1 MTMPERMHNS
11 HKDFLIYQ
19 INILEASIFS
29 LSKSGQCGTTD
40 LTMKKNALRREL
52 NELLDKE
59 EMKKK
64 INELENKFRENNKI
78 IDLKK

>member
-1 MTMPERMHNS
+1 MSMHNS
-11 HKDFLIYQ
+11 RKDFLIFQ
-19 INILEASIFS
+19 INILESSIFS
-29 LSKSGQCGTTD
+29 ISKSSQCGTTD
-40 LTMKKNALRREL
+40 LTMKKTELQREL

-59 EMKKK
+59 EIQKK